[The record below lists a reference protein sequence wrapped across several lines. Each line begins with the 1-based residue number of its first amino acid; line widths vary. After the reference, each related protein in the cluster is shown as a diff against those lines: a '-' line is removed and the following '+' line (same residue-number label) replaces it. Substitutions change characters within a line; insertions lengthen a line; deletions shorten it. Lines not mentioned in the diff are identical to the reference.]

1 MAKMDENY
9 NIETTRGDVL
19 SFNVK
24 TINKNDNTPY
34 VFQVGD
40 VIRFK
45 IMEAN
50 NCEQIL
56 VQKDVIVSE
65 ISKSV
70 LLTIPSDEM
79 KIGNIINTPV
89 DYWYEVELNPD
100 TDSRITILGY
110 ISGYIYRKTFIF
122 SIFLIFFSSS
132 APDLRPAPPLFP
144 L

>member
-56 VQKDVIVSE
+56 VQKDVTVSE

-110 ISGYIYRKTFIF
+110 TKATGPRILTLTPEGGDKQ
-122 SIFLIFFSSS
+122 
-132 APDLRPAPPLFP
+132 
-144 L
+144 